1 MTTTVVIVPV
11 IIFAMMFVVQFGLA
25 YHARQVL
32 AGATRDGA
40 AAAARRGSSPGAGVA
55 LTDELIDEAASS
67 LFSSHTTN
75 ASAGAN
81 TVTVTATGHV
91 VRVLPFFG
99 SPTVRASA
107 TAHIES
113 FDPQGQTP

>member
-1 MTTTVVIVPV
+1 MVILPV
-11 IIFAMMFVVQFGLA
+11 IIVAIMFVVQFGLA

-40 AAAARRGSSPGAGVA
+40 AAAARQGASPAEGIA
-55 LTDELIDEAASS
+55 LTNELIDEAAST
-67 LFSSHTTN
+67 LFTSRSTD
-75 ASAGAN
+75 AKLGPD
-81 TVTVTATGHV
+81 TVTVTATGRV

-99 SPTVRASA
+99 APTVRASA
-107 TAHIES
+107 TAHLEN